1 MMSPDSDVV
10 SHDTETGSPD
20 RRGPI
25 VVHEGAISIKSRI
38 MFCTRWKSK
47 YVKVRADTKQLAIYD
62 KKVSANSTGKRGEC
76 LLIQLKQVVECRAD
90 VTSKKRNSF
99 LIQKTPNAGSSRQII
114 FGCVNPADRDRWV
127 HIINDVMNGTITGQS
142 AFDEVVVSSSALTH
156 MVKTRPKN
164 PGRRPPG
171 HRSRAL
177 VTSPTGEISSFGD
190 DADSGVGA
198 SSELLAAHSTVHKLD
213 GDSIDEVIEQS
224 PTSQESVERRAESNE
239 CLVDIEEDPKPKT
252 EKVSTLQRL
261 KKQKKGESKTSKQ
274 EKNASFF
281 SRLGSRI
288 SRALSRSQSTEE
300 STEQSK
306 NIEQRTGS
314 KKADEQDQQIETEG
328 IKEEDTIE
336 EVKLSP
342 TFHAMPSVTKS
353 GHDKVIMELAA
364 IAQNAKLV
372 AAKAEAL
379 KSARLQGDSD
389 SSGEESSGTSRTL
402 SRRDSEMNI
411 EQAAENLRT
420 TLQNLSE
427 AELLEIEKT
436 DSDNLQKPE
445 VKPKPDTPMK
455 MKMDMSVINEM
466 EGFFAKSNKSLK
478 NSKEN
483 GDKAPAT
490 ESVEAKENHDV
501 KGKDEDLDV
510 KGKDED
516 LDVKEKENGHD
527 DSVDSKKEEEEDEK
541 KEEKDEKEDEV
552 GEDENAKEESKTDE
566 SSNMKEP
573 ESEENEKEEENRK
586 EEEID
591 TNVSQ
596 DSKQVKS
603 QENGPDNLKLNG
615 DLNDDGKTTN

>member
-156 MVKTRPKN
+156 IVKTRPKN

-314 KKADEQDQQIETEG
+314 KKADGQDHQIETEG
-328 IKEEDTIE
+328 IKEEETIE

-342 TFHAMPSVTKS
+342 TFHAMPSATKS

-427 AELLEIEKT
+427 AELLEMEKT
-436 DSDNLQKPE
+436 DSYNLQKPE
-445 VKPKPDTPMK
+445 VKPKPDTSMK

-483 GDKAPAT
+483 GDKAPVT
-490 ESVEAKENHDV
+490 ESVEAKENNDV
-501 KGKDEDLDV
+501 KGKD
-510 KGKDED
+510 KD

-527 DSVDSKKEEEEDEK
+527 DSVDSKKEEDEK
-541 KEEKDEKEDEV
+541 NEVGDNTQDEKKKEEKEEKDEKKDEV
-552 GEDENAKEESKTDE
+552 GEDENEKESKTDE

-573 ESEENEKEEENRK
+573 ESEENEESRK
-586 EEEID
+586 KEEID

-596 DSKQVKS
+596 DSTQVKS
-603 QENGPDNLKLNG
+603 QENEPDNLKLNG